1 MEIFLLLILIV
12 VFIIFLNTL
21 SSKIDKLKIDLF
33 ETHRKLDYH
42 TRLLEKFQKPAE
54 PARESAAASKPAPK
68 PEMPK
73 PQSDWP
79 VEQSRT
85 QPFPPSPAP
94 VPPKPQP
101 VPETTLRPAAIQP
114 PPPAEPETPR
124 PNVVLPQQKSWWEK
138 FKEQNPDLEKFIGEN
153 LINKIGILIL
163 VLGISYFVKYA
174 IDKDWIGEP
183 ARVGIGV
190 LAGGIVML
198 VAHRLR
204 KNYKAFSSVLVA
216 GAVSIFYFTIAVA
229 FHDYQLFSQT
239 VAFIIMVA
247 ITAFSAFLSV
257 SYDRQELAALTL
269 IGGFAVPFMV
279 STGSDNYIVLFS
291 YITILNV
298 GILAIAYHKKWG
310 LINLQAY
317 VFTVFLFS
325 AWLVTNIG
333 NEDAPYQ
340 GALAFAFTFYFVFLL
355 MNIINNVRRK
365 TPFSNM
371 ELSILVSNT
380 FLFYAAGMV
389 ILENSTPE
397 YKGMFTL
404 LLGVFN
410 FCFSWLLYK
419 KLDMDQRAIYILI
432 GLTLTFVTL
441 AIPIQF
447 EGNYITLF
455 WAAEAVLLLWLAQRS
470 KIESFRFGS
479 VIVHALML
487 ISLVMDWMNLY
498 YYAESLR
505 VIINPA
511 FLTNLFAI
519 ASCFGVILLLRKDS
533 GIYKLY
539 GVPFNVA
546 NYRRVVG
553 IFTLLLVYLSGFLEL
568 GFQSANYLESTYA
581 AYSLLVLY
589 HLVFSIAF
597 IHIHC
602 VGKDALHR
610 KLGTLIG
617 IINIVAFILLFSKLA
632 YYEVEN
638 YLDMGIS
645 VPLAYWLHFALL
657 AMAVY
662 TIILTYR
669 LNRENIL
676 DRMRNEKALPWI
688 SVFLLVYLASSELMV
703 NWLMIALDPIAPVV
717 DPVSSAINLTG
728 FNEQIGSV
736 RDHVVKTGYPVL
748 WGVIAFVLLLIGI
761 RKQLRS
767 IRIAA
772 LVLLGLTIAKLFLY
786 DIRNVSETGKIIAF
800 ILLGILIL
808 VISFLYQKV
817 KRLVIEDK
825 PENEADDNQTH

>member
-1 MEIFLLLILIV
+1 MLIVLIV

-33 ETHRKLDYH
+33 EAHRKLDYH
-42 TRLLEKFQKPAE
+42 TRLLEKFQRPAE
-54 PARESAAASKPAPK
+54 QAKEPAPAPK
-68 PEMPK
+68 PAPEIPKPVFEKPAEQPKPEITSIPPAPK
-73 PQSDWP
+73 PQ
-79 VEQSRT
+79 EQSI
-85 QPFPPSPAP
+85 
-94 VPPKPQP
+94 
-101 VPETTLRPAAIQP
+101 PETTLRPAAIQQARP
-114 PPPAEPETPR
+114 VEPSAAR
-124 PNVVLPQQKSWWEK
+124 PNVVLPEQKSWWEK

-153 LINKIGILIL
+153 LINKVGILIL

-216 GAVSIFYFTIAVA
+216 GAVSIFYFTIALA

-279 STGSDNYIVLFS
+279 STGSGNYIVLFS

-298 GILAIAYHKKWG
+298 GILAIAYYKKWG

-317 VFTVFLFS
+317 IFTVLLYLG
-325 AWLVTNIG
+325 WLVREMDLGTL
-333 NEDAPYQ
+333 PHQ

-410 FCFSWLLYK
+410 CCFSWLLYK
-419 KLDMDQRAIYILI
+419 KLHVDQRAIYILI

-441 AIPIQF
+441 AVPIQF

-455 WAAEAVLLLWLAQRS
+455 WAAEAVLLLWLAQKS

-479 VIVHALML
+479 AIVQSLML

-498 YYAESLR
+498 YYGESLR
-505 VIINPA
+505 IIINPA
-511 FLTNLFAI
+511 FLTSVFAI

-553 IFTLLLVYLSGFLEL
+553 IFTLLLVYIAGFLEL
-568 GFQSANYLESTYA
+568 GFQAGTYLESTYA

-589 HLVFSIAF
+589 HLAFCIAF
-597 IHIHC
+597 IHLHC
-602 VGKDALHR
+602 IGKDVLHR

-617 IINIVAFILLFSKLA
+617 IANTVAFILMFSKLA
-632 YYEVEN
+632 YYEVED
-638 YLDMGIS
+638 YLDMGVS

-657 AMAVY
+657 GLAAY

-688 SVFLLVYLASSELMV
+688 SVFLLVYLASSELML
-703 NWLMIALDPIAPVV
+703 NWLMIALDPVV
-717 DPVSSAINLTG
+717 ASVKTIGNAVTTTG
-728 FNEQIGSV
+728 AYEEIERI

-748 WGVIAFVLLLIGI
+748 WGAIAFVLLLMGI

>member
-1 MEIFLLLILIV
+1 MEYVLLIVLIV

-21 SSKIDKLKIDLF
+21 SSKIDRLKIDLF
-33 ETHRKLDYH
+33 EAHRKLDYH

-54 PARESAAASKPAPK
+54 AAKEPAPEPKPAPQA
-68 PEMPK
+68 EIPK
-73 PQSDWP
+73 PLSDRP
-79 VEQSRT
+79 AEKTRT
-85 QPFPPSPAP
+85 EPFPEAP
-94 VPPKPQP
+94 VPVLPKPQP
-101 VPETTLRPAAIQP
+101 VQETILRPTAIQQP
-114 PPPAEPETPR
+114 RPVDPSAPR
-124 PNVVLPQQKSWWEK
+124 PNVVLPQQRSWWEK

-239 VAFIIMVA
+239 VAFMIMVA

-257 SYDRQELAALTL
+257 LYDRQELAALTL

-279 STGSDNYIVLFS
+279 STGSGNYIVLFS

-298 GILAIAYHKKWG
+298 GILAIAYYKKWG
-310 LINLQAY
+310 LIKLQAY
-317 VFTVFLFS
+317 VFTVLLF
-325 AWLVTNIG
+325 AGWLIT
-333 NEDAPYQ
+333 EMDAGTLPYR

-397 YKGMFTL
+397 YKGIFTL

-419 KLDMDQRAIYILI
+419 KLHIDQRAIYILI

-455 WAAEAVLLLWLAQRS
+455 WAAEAVLLLWLAQKS

-479 VIVHALML
+479 AIVQALML
-487 ISLVMDWMNLY
+487 ISLVMDWMDLY
-498 YYAESLR
+498 YYGKSLR
-505 VIINPA
+505 IIINPA
-511 FLTNLFAI
+511 FMTSLFAI
-519 ASCFGVILLLRKDS
+519 ASCFGVILLLRKDT

-539 GVPFNVA
+539 GLSFNVA
-546 NYRRVVG
+546 NYQKIVG
-553 IFTLLLVYLSGFLEL
+553 IFTLILVYTSGFWEL
-568 GFQSANYLESTYA
+568 SFQADTYLESTYA

-589 HLVFSIAF
+589 HLAFCIVF

-602 VGKDALHR
+602 IGKDKLHE

-617 IINIVAFILLFSKLA
+617 IANTVAFILLFSNLA
-632 YYEVEN
+632 YYEVED
-638 YLDMGIS
+638 YLDMGVS
-645 VPLAYWLHFALL
+645 MPLAYWLHFALL
-657 AMAVY
+657 GLVIY
-662 TIILTYR
+662 TVILTYR
-669 LNRENIL
+669 LNRENFV

-688 SVFLLVYLASSELMV
+688 TVFLLVYLASSELMV
-703 NWLMIALDPIAPVV
+703 NWLMIAIKPVTTAVEVIGNTVITPGAYEEIA
-717 DPVSSAINLTG
+717 G
-728 FNEQIGSV
+728 V
-736 RDHVVKTGYPVL
+736 RDHVIKTGYPVL
-748 WGVIAFVLLLIGI
+748 WGAIAFVLLLIGI

-817 KRLVIEDK
+817 KRLVTEDK
-825 PENEADDNQTH
+825 TENDNNETV

>member
-1 MEIFLLLILIV
+1 M
-12 VFIIFLNTL
+12 
-21 SSKIDKLKIDLF
+21 SSKLDRLKIDLF
-33 ETHRKLDYH
+33 EAHRKLDYH
-42 TRLLEKFQKPAE
+42 TRLLEKFQNPAE
-54 PARESAAASKPAPK
+54 PAKEPAPAPK
-68 PEMPK
+68 PAPQADIPKTALDGTEETPPTAAPATPK
-73 PQSDWP
+73 PQ
-79 VEQSRT
+79 E
-85 QPFPPSPAP
+85 
-94 VPPKPQP
+94 QP
-101 VPETTLRPAAIQP
+101 VPEPALRPAAMQQP
-114 PPPAEPETPR
+114 RPATPSPR
-124 PNVVLPQQKSWWEK
+124 PNVVLPKEKSWWEK

-163 VLGISYFVKYA
+163 VLGISYFVKFA
-174 IDKDWIGEP
+174 IDKEWIGEP

-216 GAVSIFYFTIAVA
+216 GAMSIFYFTIAVA
-229 FHDYQLFSQT
+229 FHDYQLFSQA

-279 STGSDNYIVLFS
+279 STGSGNYIVLFS

-298 GILAIAYHKKWG
+298 GILAIAYYKKWN

-317 VFTVFLFS
+317 LFTVFLFGG
-325 AWLVTNIG
+325 WLFTIIG
-333 NEDAPYQ
+333 TENAPYS

-389 ILENSTPE
+389 ILENFRPE

-404 LLGVFN
+404 SLGVFN
-410 FCFSWLLYK
+410 FCSSWLLYK
-419 KLDMDQRAIYILI
+419 KLDMDQKAIYILI

-455 WAAEAVLLLWLAQRS
+455 WAAEAVLLMWLAQKS

-479 VIVHALML
+479 AIVQALML
-487 ISLVMDWMNLY
+487 ISLVMDWQNIY
-498 YYAESLR
+498 YSESLTI
-505 VIINPA
+505 IINPG
-511 FLTNLFAI
+511 FITSLFAI
-519 ASCFGVILLLRKDS
+519 ASCVGVILLLRKDS
-533 GIYKLY
+533 GTYKLY
-539 GVPFNVA
+539 GLSFNVA

-553 IFTLLLVYLSGFLEL
+553 IFTLLLIYVSGFLEL
-568 GFQSANYLESTYA
+568 NQQAGYYLESTYA
-581 AYSLLVLY
+581 AYSLLVVY
-589 HLVFSIAF
+589 HLLFCILY

-602 VGKDALHR
+602 VGKDPLHQ

-617 IINIVAFILLFSKLA
+617 IANIVAFILLFSKLG
-632 YYEVEN
+632 YYEVED
-638 YLDMGIS
+638 YIDMGMTS
-645 VPLAYWLHFALL
+645 RLAYWLHFVLL
-657 AMAVY
+657 ASALY
-662 TIILTYR
+662 TTL
-669 LNRENIL
+669 LVFKMNKENIL
-676 DRMRNEKALPWI
+676 HRMRTERALPWI
-688 SVFLLVYLASSELMV
+688 AVFLLVYLASSELMLH
-703 NWLMIALDPIAPVV
+703 WLVIVLDPVAPIV
-717 DPVSSAINLTG
+717 DSRG
-728 FNEQIGSV
+728 GSV
-736 RDHVVKTGYPVL
+736 NALHSYQLISGVRNQVVKTGYPVL
-748 WGVIAFVLLLIGI
+748 WGAIAFVLLLIGI

-767 IRIAA
+767 IRVAA

-817 KRLVIEDK
+817 KRLVTDDK
-825 PENEADDNQTH
+825 PENEANDNESV